1 MKLRLLIFL
10 IIPAIAFS
18 QTINI
23 MTYNIRYDNPAD
35 GDNAWSMRKESLAGQ
50 IQKYNPA
57 ILGIQEGLYNQV
69 LYLDSC
75 LTNYTYVGVGREDGK
90 TRGEYSAIFY
100 DTTQFMVLE
109 SSTFWLSKTPGQV
122 SVGWDAAMERIC
134 TYALLE
140 SRQSG
145 KKIWV
150 FNTHFD
156 HIGTK
161 ARKNS
166 AKLII
171 RKIKSLD
178 NSDIPIILTGDFN
191 SIPGSEPV
199 KIICGQ
205 LVDSYAKSVDK
216 NTGPAGTFNGFDKE
230 SAIDEKIDFI
240 FVKNIQILS
249 CQHIN
254 EMRDDGFFISDHLPV
269 LVCVKMF

>member
-1 MKLRLLIFL
+1 MKLKLLIFL
-10 IIPAIAFS
+10 IIPVIAFS

-35 GDNAWSMRKESLAGQ
+35 GDNAWNIRKESLAGQ
-50 IQKYNPA
+50 VQKYNPA
-57 ILGIQEGLYNQV
+57 ILGIQEGLYSQV

-100 DTTQFMVLE
+100 DTTRFIVLE
-109 SSTFWLSKTPGQV
+109 SSTFWLSKTPGKV
-122 SVGWDAAMERIC
+122 SVGWDAALERIC
-134 TYALLE
+134 TYALLQ
-140 SRQSG
+140 SRESG

-166 AKLII
+166 ARLILQ
-171 RKIKSLD
+171 KIKTLAD
-178 NSDIPIILTGDFN
+178 SDIPVVLTGDFN
-191 SIPGSEPV
+191 SVPGSKPV

-205 LVDSYAKSVDK
+205 LEDSYAKHVEK
-216 NTGPAGTFNGFDKE
+216 NTGPDGTFNGFNKDLPV
-230 SAIDEKIDFI
+230 DEKIDFV
-240 FVKNIQILS
+240 FVKNVQVLS

-254 EMRDDGFFISDHLPV
+254 EMRGDGFFISDHLPV
-269 LVCVKMF
+269 LVSIKMF